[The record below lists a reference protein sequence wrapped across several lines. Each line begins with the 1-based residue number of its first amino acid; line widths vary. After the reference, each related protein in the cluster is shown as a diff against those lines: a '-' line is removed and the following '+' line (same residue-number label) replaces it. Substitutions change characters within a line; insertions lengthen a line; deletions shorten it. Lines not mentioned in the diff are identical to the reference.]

1 MDIVKFEPPTE
12 FVRDSEE
19 LDESSHGLLKRF
31 KVNIK
36 ADEDTLVEVLE
47 AAAEQLAP
55 FSSRVDSSARK
66 K

>member
-1 MDIVKFEPPTE
+1 MDVVNLEPAE

-19 LDESSHGLLKRF
+19 LEESSHGLLKRF

-36 ADEDTLVEVLE
+36 ADEDTLVKVLE

-55 FSSRVDSSARK
+55 IF
-66 K
+66 